1 MLCSNSEKFSFS
13 SSHSEQLAHFRSALS
28 KTDEEMFDANLRV
41 ANEHGNARTPP
52 ASKPK
57 TGSTCHKRS
66 HGELHN
72 VKNSK
77 PRELH
82 KRKTTSW
89 LVQNINSALRNPCS
103 DAELAEHTNS
113 MEESQPKQKRTKGCK
128 LSELNPCNM
137 EQEGWSNLNL
147 LHTKAQAKAGLSFY
161 AKKSNFGTPK
171 KRGSPHRIQF
181 AENDQIRWYH
191 VSSETSEFWLHQND
205 PGSMP
210 SNIRQEQHPKS
221 CPPQERKSPT
231 ESPCQTTLLMQHDSS
246 FADYSIRKTRPIK
259 ELEEDDDLCG
269 FDC

>member
-28 KTDEEMFDANLRV
+28 KTDEDMFDANLRDR
-41 ANEHGNARTPP
+41 NEHSDANPP
-52 ASKPK
+52 ASKFK
-57 TGSTCHKRS
+57 TGSTCYMRS

-77 PRELH
+77 PRESH
-82 KRKTTSW
+82 KRKMTSW
-89 LVQNINSALRNPCS
+89 LIQNINSALRNPCS
-103 DAELAEHTNS
+103 NAEQAEHTNS
-113 MEESQPKQKRTKGCK
+113 TEESQPKQKRTKGCK
-128 LSELNPCNM
+128 LPMLDPFKM

-147 LHTKAQAKAGLSFY
+147 LHTKAQAKVGLSFY

-191 VSSETSEFWLHQND
+191 VASKTSEFWLHRND